1 VLCLAAREGHLEMVS
16 LLLEFGADVNFTGDD
31 EVPALSYAAQRG
43 QIKVID
49 VLIRKNARVSLL
61 Q

>member
-1 VLCLAAREGHLEMVS
+1 MVS